1 MVTEIE
7 EGDNVNK
14 RVGIAALVVYTLSVL
29 GANWLIRNVGPVV
42 IPGGN
47 HLIPVGFG
55 LMTTSGTPAACFTF
69 VSRDLIQRTI
79 GRKWSLAI
87 IFLAAP
93 VVAMMD
99 VQLAIASTTAFLLG
113 ELLDYAVYTPLAN
126 RRWVWAIVLS
136 AAAASVLDS
145 VLFLGIAGIPL
156 ALALPG
162 LLLARAYVVTASAPL
177 SVWLRGKLIAGGV
190 PSGISAAK

>member
-1 MVTEIE
+1 M
-7 EGDNVNK
+7 NK
-14 RVGIAALVVYTLSVL
+14 RVGIVALVVYTLSVL

-69 VSRDLIQRTI
+69 ISRDLIQRTI
-79 GRKWSLAI
+79 GRKWSLAV

-93 VVAMMD
+93 VVALMD
-99 VQLAIASTTAFLLG
+99 VQLAIASTAAFLFG
-113 ELLDYAVYTPLAN
+113 ELLDYAVYTPLAQ
-126 RRWVWAIVLS
+126 RRWVLAIVLS

-145 VLFLGIAGIPL
+145 VMFLGLAGIPL

-162 LLLARAYVVTASAPL
+162 LLLARAYVVALSAPF
-177 SVWLRGKLIAGGV
+177 SAWLRGRLFTGGV
-190 PSGISAAK
+190 PSGISVAR

>member
-1 MVTEIE
+1 MT
-7 EGDNVNK
+7 NK
-14 RVGIAALVVYTLSVL
+14 RVTGLVALAVYAISVL

-42 IPGGN
+42 LPGGN

-69 VSRDLIQRTI
+69 ISRDLIQRTI
-79 GRKWSLAI
+79 GRKWSLVV

-93 VVAMMD
+93 LVALMD
-99 VQLAIASTTAFLLG
+99 LRLALASTTAFLLG
-113 ELLDYAVYTPLAN
+113 ELLDYVVYTPLAN
-126 RRWVWAIVLS
+126 RRWVLAITLS

-162 LLLARAYVVTASAPL
+162 LLLARAYVVGLSAPF
-177 SVWLRGKLIAGGV
+177 SFWLRGKLGGAS
-190 PSGISAAK
+190 SGISVAR